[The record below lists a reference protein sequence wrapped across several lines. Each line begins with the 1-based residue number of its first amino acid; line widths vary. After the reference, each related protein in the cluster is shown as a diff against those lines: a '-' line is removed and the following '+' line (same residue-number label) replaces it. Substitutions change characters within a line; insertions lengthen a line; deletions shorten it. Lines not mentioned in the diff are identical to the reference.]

1 MMGKVYLIGAGPGA
15 ADLITLRGAEI
26 LKRAGV
32 VFYDALVH
40 PDTLALAP
48 QAKLVAV
55 GKRCSRISTDQ
66 RFINRNLVE
75 AAAKYALV
83 VRLKGGDPMLF
94 GRAQEEIEAL
104 AAAGVACEVVPG
116 VTSALAASAE
126 IGVSLTRRGVSRSV
140 TFATPRVGE
149 GEDTSDWAPSV
160 ASADTAVLY
169 MAAGQAAEI
178 ARVLEE
184 QGMAPATP
192 VMIVESASLPNA
204 RQIGTTLRGLTETT
218 DLHIHG
224 PALLFFGEVYRKRAH
239 ALIAAALL
247 EEEAADGLPQRRA
260 LPR

>member
-1 MMGKVYLIGAGPGA
+1 MGKVYLIGAGPGA

-26 LKRAGV
+26 LNRAGV

-48 QAKLVAV
+48 QARLVAV

-75 AAAKYALV
+75 AAARYPAV

-169 MAAGQAAEI
+169 MAAGKAAEI
-178 ARVLEE
+178 AQVLEG
-184 QGMAPATP
+184 QGMSPATP
-192 VMIVESASLPNA
+192 VIIVENASLAEA
-204 RQIGTTLRGLTETT
+204 RQIGTTLRGLSESAE
-218 DLHIHG
+218 LQIHG
-224 PALLFFGEVYRKRAH
+224 PALLFFGEVYRQRAH

-247 EEEAADGLPQRRA
+247 EDEAPDELLQRRA